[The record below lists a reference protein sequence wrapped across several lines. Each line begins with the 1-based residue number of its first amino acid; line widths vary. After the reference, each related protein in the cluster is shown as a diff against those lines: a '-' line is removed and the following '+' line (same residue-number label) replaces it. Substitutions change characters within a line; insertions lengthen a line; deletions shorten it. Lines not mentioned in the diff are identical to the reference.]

1 MRNSCVKRVH
11 DYWHEIRPEGGLPH
25 RSDFSPADIKE
36 CLPFIF
42 IIERKDRQ
50 DGAEPDYIFR
60 LIGTQLVEFFG
71 VDPTGRSVIE
81 ILAPEVVE
89 FFKAF
94 YEHLLD
100 HPVGGLL
107 YFEQSFG
114 REKNSELEFLYLPMI
129 LDEDKGSAELILVTA
144 VVLDDEVRLSDMG
157 GRWDT
162 PKLTAGG
169 WLDIGS
175 GKPETTLLQD
185 ACAAVGAE
193 YMDY

>member
-42 IIERKDRQ
+42 IIERKHQ
-50 DGAEPDYIFR
+50 QGGGEPDYIFR

-71 VDPTGRSVIE
+71 TDPTGRSVIE

-94 YEHLLD
+94 YVFVLD

-107 YFEQSFG
+107 NFEQSFG
-114 REKNSELEFLYLPMI
+114 LEKDTAMEILYLPMV
-129 LDEDKGSAELILVTA
+129 LGKEQGSTELILCTVG
-144 VVLDDEVRLSDMG
+144 VLGELVHLRDMG

-162 PKLTAGG
+162 PRLTGGG
-169 WLDIGS
+169 WLDLGS

-185 ACAAVGAE
+185 ACAAAGAE
-193 YMDY
+193 YKDY